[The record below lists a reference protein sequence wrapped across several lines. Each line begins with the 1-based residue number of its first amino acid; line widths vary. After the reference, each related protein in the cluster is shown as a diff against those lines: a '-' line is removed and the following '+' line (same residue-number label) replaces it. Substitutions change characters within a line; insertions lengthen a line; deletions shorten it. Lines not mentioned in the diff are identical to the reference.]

1 MQCTYQITHKAV
13 AAPQHVNDISIFTCI
28 RLLLFFFLF
37 SPQIFGFVNLASLEF
52 YLHLGRSEM
61 QNYMSSIVVAAEAAA
76 AAANNE
82 GNESNRVD
90 SSQVNDCDIILK
102 LASCTILYFVLYI
115 AQRLANF
122 LIYERFVDNCMEQFI
137 DVTSIANI
145 SVLILINSYG
155 YYIHGRSGKLEKL
168 LCYIYFCCL
177 LLLFLIRETHGDSR
191 EKPDCDS
198 TRARG
203 CTAKSKTPRSTPS
216 YNFHITQ
223 CF

>member
-1 MQCTYQITHKAV
+1 
-13 AAPQHVNDISIFTCI
+13 
-28 RLLLFFFLF
+28 
-37 SPQIFGFVNLASLEF
+37 
-52 YLHLGRSEM
+52 M
-61 QNYMSSIVVAAEAAA
+61 QNYMSAIVV
-76 AAANNE
+76 ANNE
-82 GNESNRVD
+82 GNESNGVD

-155 YYIHGRSGKLEKL
+155 YYIHGRSGELKTLFVALISARAAKKKKLGL
-168 LCYIYFCCL
+168 AHSSLC
-177 LLLFLIRETHGDSR
+177 
-191 EKPDCDS
+191 S
-198 TRARG
+198 TRLRLLP
-203 CTAKSKTPRSTPS
+203 TI
-216 YNFHITQ
+216 HIT